1 MNSKRAVVDWMLA
14 DWSTLVSFRGTSSE
28 RERERERRRWSGE
41 ASSSAERSDANGWM
55 GRGEEPK

>member
-28 RERERERRRWSGE
+28 REREREEKVERRSEQQCR
-41 ASSSAERSDANGWM
+41 AQ
-55 GRGEEPK
+55 